1 MGTERFYAHGA
12 QKAFKVVVYENK
24 QIIIPFPGID
34 HWRFSL
40 VVTKEGIYLK
50 IFCGNMSDF
59 VLLNRSIS
67 RKAKLEVKKKPLNTI
82 G

>member
-34 HWRFSL
+34 QGKKVENRPLPSPAFQIERREYRGNSKIQGGIVGRVFS
-40 VVTKEGIYLK
+40 Y
-50 IFCGNMSDF
+50 M
-59 VLLNRSIS
+59 
-67 RKAKLEVKKKPLNTI
+67 
-82 G
+82 